1 MKLKYNPITFVLE
14 KSDETTKLNLLEFLG
29 LIEMSEAKE
38 LILKL
43 LKTQMANG
51 GFPSRFDPKTASV
64 KETCRT
70 SVLLLRCGI
79 PADKLNIQ
87 AAVNFLLKHQRENG
101 GWSEN
106 PELNIPKEIV
116 ELSNKES
123 VTWITADVI
132 DLLRKVGLGSEKAC
146 LKALNWLREIQ
157 SRDGGWFMFE
167 GNGFEGSDPD
177 STARITFLMKEV
189 YGENDP
195 VYLKGRQLTEKILDE
210 VAKDAERGYYVAPN
224 GEKRTND
231 IYHLTH
237 LFLASLVD
245 TKKRIES
252 SCDLNDKRIKGIM
265 KAIINTQCTDGGWRP
280 FWSNESDPIYTVL
293 ALKLLYWT
301 STLKTKELKV
311 WIKTSCGIRWKL

>member
-1 MKLKYNPITFVLE
+1 MKMKYNPIRFVLE
-14 KSDETTKLNLLEFLG
+14 KGDETTRLDLLEFLG
-29 LIEMSEAKE
+29 LLNSNEAMG
-38 LILKL
+38 LILNL

-51 GFPSRFDPKTASV
+51 GFPSKFDPKIASI

-79 PADKLNIQ
+79 PVDRLNIQ

-106 PELNIPKEIV
+106 PELSIPKEIV
-116 ELSNKES
+116 ELSNEKS
-123 VTWITADVI
+123 ITWITADVI
-132 DLLRKVGLGSEKAC
+132 DLLRKTGLGSETAC
-146 LKALNWLREIQ
+146 LKALNWLRTIQ

-167 GNGFEGSDPD
+167 GNGFEGTDPD
-177 STARITFLMKEV
+177 STARIVFLMKEV

-195 VYLKGRQLTEKILDE
+195 VYVKGRQLTEKFLDS
-210 VAKDAERGYYVAPN
+210 VAEDAERRYYVAPK

-237 LFLASLVD
+237 LFLAPLVD
-245 TKKRIES
+245 TEKRIES
-252 SCDLNDKRIKGIM
+252 GCDLNDKRIKGIM
-265 KAIINTQCTDGGWRP
+265 NAIINAQCKDGGWRP

-301 STLKTKELKV
+301 STLKTKELKA
-311 WIKTSCGIRWKL
+311 WIKTSIKKR